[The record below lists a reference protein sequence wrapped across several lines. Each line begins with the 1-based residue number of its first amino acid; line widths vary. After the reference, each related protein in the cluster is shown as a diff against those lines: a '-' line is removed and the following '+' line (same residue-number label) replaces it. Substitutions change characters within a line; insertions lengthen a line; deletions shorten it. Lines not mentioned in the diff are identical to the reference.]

1 MQAVQRL
8 IKMVADILLQ
18 IALILVM
25 AVMFMAMHNIP
36 QRFFAKLRLRF
47 RSDVES
53 KRHFVKG
60 AQLLARARSAPSRSL
75 ATSLAEEAV
84 TESDKAIALDPK
96 DAAAHILKALAL
108 DIQGFKTSALESL
121 DTALSPFAAKSLS
134 DEERGDAL
142 LKRAELKISTNRRA
156 LVDSALADLT
166 ESVTLSRNA
175 NANAYCWLGKCY
187 EMKKLRGEAKKAYE
201 EALIIEPRLSKAQE
215 ALERLSSSSSS

>member
-1 MQAVQRL
+1 
-8 IKMVADILLQ
+8 MVTDILLQ

-25 AVMFMAMHNIP
+25 VVMFLAMHNIP

-47 RSDVES
+47 RADVES
-53 KRHFVKG
+53 KRHFVRG
-60 AQLLARARSAPSRSL
+60 AQLLARARSAPSRSS
-75 ATSLAEEAV
+75 ATSLAEEVVA
-84 TESDKAIALDPK
+84 EADKAIALDPK

-121 DTALSPFAAKSLS
+121 DTALSPLTAKSLS

-142 LKRAELKISTNRRA
+142 FKRAELKMSTNRRA

-175 NANAYCWLGKCY
+175 NAYYWLGKCY

-201 EALIIEPRLSKAQE
+201 EALNIEPRLSNARE
-215 ALERLSSSSSS
+215 ALERLSSS